1 MRGNR
6 TQAVVGTAVA
16 LAAALAA
23 CASDFEKQSLVT
35 RLRVLAVQAEPA
47 ELLLADGGPL
57 PATTLTALAVE
68 PGGAPITTRFAL
80 CLFDPT
86 SGLPSADLDCPG
98 DAGYTLP
105 DAGPTGARLDL
116 ADPGLQAKVL
126 PLLLGADGGTDGGA
140 DGGVGALLE
149 GGLPVLVGFTA
160 EAPAGGN
167 ADGGPAASPGH
178 AGQYLAGLATVT
190 LRSAGGRPANQNPA
204 LRALLLDGAEIAA
217 DGSTTVAAGRTV
229 TLDPRAA
236 DGAKEATA
244 DGPEKL
250 NFSFFATAGDLAAL
264 RSADTTAT
272 GQPGITTVDW
282 TAPVAPGMVRFWV
295 VIRDGR
301 GGVGWLERSVR
312 VQ

>member
-1 MRGNR
+1 M
-6 TQAVVGTAVA
+6 AGTALA

-23 CASDFEKQSLVT
+23 CASDFEKQSKVS

-47 ELLLADGGPL
+47 ELLLAADGPL

-68 PGGAPITTRFAL
+68 PGGAPVTTRFAL
-80 CLFDPT
+80 CLFDPA

-105 DAGPTGARLDL
+105 DAGPVSARLDL

-126 PLLLGADGGTDGGA
+126 PLLLGADGGTGGGA
-140 DGGVGALLE
+140 GALLE

-167 ADGGPAASPGH
+167 ADGGPAPSPGH
-178 AGQYLAGLATVT
+178 AGQYLAGLTTVT
-190 LRSAGGRPANQNPA
+190 LRSAGSRPANQNPA

-217 DGSTTVAAGRTV
+217 DGSSTVAAGRTV

-272 GQPGITTVDW
+272 GQPGLTTVDW
-282 TAPVAPGMVRFWV
+282 TAPATPGSVRFWV

-301 GGVGWLERSVR
+301 GGAGWLERSVR